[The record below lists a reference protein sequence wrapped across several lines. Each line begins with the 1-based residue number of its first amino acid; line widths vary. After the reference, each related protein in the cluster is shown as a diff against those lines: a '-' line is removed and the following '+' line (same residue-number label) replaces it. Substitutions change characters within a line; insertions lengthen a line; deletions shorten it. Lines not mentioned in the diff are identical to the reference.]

1 VVNIPD
7 PETIKSTTGFH
18 VGLGEGRLLHVL
30 NSRLE
35 IKVGEEAGLSL
46 GMFHST
52 FPPGT
57 GMPLLHLHR
66 KYTEIFYVLEGELQF
81 QLGDEEIHPR
91 AGSTIVVPPR
101 TPHCFRNAGS
111 GDVRWLMIGS
121 PAATITAIEKAG
133 TLPPGD
139 IDAMAALFERYDS
152 ELLERRP
159 HWGS

>member
-1 VVNIPD
+1 VNIRD
-7 PETIKSTTGFH
+7 TETVGNVGGFH
-18 VGLGEGRLLHVL
+18 VGPGKGRLLRVL
-30 NSRLE
+30 NSQLE
-35 IKVGEEAGLSL
+35 IKVGQEAGLSL

-52 FPPGT
+52 FPPRT
-57 GMPLLHLHR
+57 GMPLLHLHHSD
-66 KYTEIFYVLEGELQF
+66 TEIFYVLEGDLQF
-81 QLGDEEIHPR
+81 QLGDEEIHPG

-111 GDVRWLMIGS
+111 GDVRWLVIGS

-139 IDAMAALFERYDS
+139 IDAIAALFERYDS

>member
-1 VVNIPD
+1 VNSRHT
-7 PETIKSTTGFH
+7 ETMGDVDGFH
-18 VGLGEGRLLHVL
+18 VGLGEGRLLRVL
-30 NSRLE
+30 NSQLE
-35 IKVGEEAGLSL
+35 IKVGEEVGLSV
-46 GMFHST
+46 GMLHST
-52 FPPGT
+52 FPPGS

-66 KYTEIFYVLEGELQF
+66 SYTEIFYVLEGELQF

-111 GDVRWLMIGS
+111 SDVRWLMIGS
-121 PAATITAIEKAG
+121 PAATVTAIEKAG

-159 HWGS
+159 HWG

>member
-1 VVNIPD
+1 VENVPD
-7 PETIKSTTGFH
+7 SETTNSATGFH
-18 VGLGEGRLLHVL
+18 FGPGEGRLLRVL

-52 FPPGT
+52 FPSGT

-66 KYTEIFYVLEGELQF
+66 NHTEIFYVLEGELQF

-111 GDVRWLMIGS
+111 GDVRWLVIGS
-121 PAATITAIEKAG
+121 PAATITAIEEAG
-133 TLPPGD
+133 ALPPGD

-152 ELLERRP
+152 VLLERRP

>member
-1 VVNIPD
+1 MID
-7 PETIKSTTGFH
+7 GSTGFH
-18 VGLGEGRLLHVL
+18 LGLGEGRHRRVL
-30 NSRLE
+30 NSQLE

-46 GMFHST
+46 GMFHSA

-66 KYTEIFYVLEGELQF
+66 NYTEIFYVLDGELQF
-81 QLGDEEIHPR
+81 QLGDEELYPR

-111 GDVRWLMIGS
+111 GDVRWLVIGS
-121 PAATITAIEKAG
+121 PAAAITAIEEAG
-133 TLPPGD
+133 ALPPGD